1 MDVQSVSTADATLT
15 LELQPRANL
24 KNKFGKFFPWESFF
38 TWQSCFSLFCKA
50 FALLCTSNGFKKKS
64 FPN

>member
-24 KNKFGKFFPWESFF
+24 KSKFGKFFPREFLFF
-38 TWQSCFSLFCKA
+38 TWQGCFPLFCKA
-50 FALLCTSNGFKKKS
+50 FALLCTSNGLKKI
-64 FPN
+64 PN